1 MDNDGVKLRC
11 IRMAVKPVG
20 GGGNLCCQHVLTKD
34 AVNNL

>member
-20 GGGNLCCQHVLTKD
+20 GGNLCCQHVLTKD